1 MSSLL
6 LSRLS
11 RLCLRKPPALGV
23 RGRYLCGSRFLSQ
36 TPIYRIVR
44 ADDCRYSSEDVSVG
58 RLVVRNV
65 NASEEKDEV
74 LEKMVPEDLM
84 NGTIGGSH
92 GWVATMDEYFVRLYD
107 DLNPGA
113 SDSDPKR
120 IVLGRPKTLPH
131 CQTELVTNVA
141 MSSSPEDEDCILAV
155 KFLGPQ
161 LSFCRPARQIRGYVE
176 WVNIRIDDPCFFSS
190 RVSYSERYKMFS
202 MLASGGTYIGY
213 WDPEKKDRSQNL
225 SVCRSGLYT
234 QFNQFEMQHTSND
247 CRSELL
253 VEGPTGETFIVNW
266 WAGIFRRFMVYKI
279 DEYMGIHTAS
289 FTKDIGDVCIF
300 VSSKGQPFCL
310 KASLYGLASNCIYYG
325 SDRVSGKVSIRDNVI
340 VGRLSRSSAPYFI
353 PPQSS

>member
-1 MSSLL
+1 MMMSDFTLQ
-6 LSRLS
+6 
-11 RLCLRKPPALGV
+11 
-23 RGRYLCGSRFLSQ
+23 RGRYLCGSRFLSE
-36 TPIYRIVR
+36 TPIYRILR
-44 ADDCRYSSEDVSVG
+44 ADHCRYNSEDVSVG

-65 NASEEKDEV
+65 NASEGKDEV
-74 LEKMVPEDLM
+74 LEKMVPTNLM

-92 GWVATMDEYFVRLYD
+92 GWVATMDDYFMCLYD

-120 IVLGRPKTLPH
+120 MLLRRPKTLPH

-161 LSFCRPARQIRGYVE
+161 LSICRPARGGYTE
-176 WVNIRIDDPCFFSS
+176 TWVNIRIDDPCFFSS
-190 RVSYSERYKMFS
+190 QVSYSERYKMFS

-213 WDPEKKDRSQNL
+213 WDLEKKDRSQNL
-225 SVCRSGLYT
+225 SVFTYT
-234 QFNQFEMQHTSND
+234 KLNQFGMQHLSNE

-253 VEGPTGETFIVNW
+253 VEGPTGETLLVHW
-266 WAGIFRRFMVYKI
+266 YPGMWRRFMVYKI
-279 DEYMGIHTAS
+279 DEYMGTHTAS

-310 KASLYGLASNCIYYG
+310 KASLYGLTSNCIYYVT
-325 SDRVSGKVSIRDNVI
+325 DRFSGNFSIRDNVLFC
-340 VGRLSRSSAPYFI
+340 RLTPSFAPYFI

>member
-1 MSSLL
+1 MMMSGFTLQ
-6 LSRLS
+6 
-11 RLCLRKPPALGV
+11 

-44 ADDCRYSSEDVSVG
+44 ADDCRYSSEDESVG

-74 LEKMVPEDLM
+74 LEKMVPTDLM

-92 GWVATMDEYFVRLYD
+92 GWVATMDDYFVRLHD

-141 MSSSPEDEDCILAV
+141 MSSSPEDGDCILAV

-213 WDPEKKDRSQNL
+213 WDLEKKDRSQNL
-225 SVCRSGLYT
+225 SVCRSDLYT

-266 WAGIFRRFMVYKI
+266 WAGILRRFMVYKI

-310 KASLYGLASNCIYYG
+310 KASLYGLTSNYIYYV

-340 VGRLSRSSAPYFI
+340 VGRLGRSFAPYFI

>member
-6 LSRLS
+6 LSHLS

-44 ADDCRYSSEDVSVG
+44 ADHCRYSSENESVG

-74 LEKMVPEDLM
+74 LEKMVPTDLM

-92 GWVATMDEYFVRLYD
+92 GWVATMDDYFVCLHD

-120 IVLGRPKTLPH
+120 ILLRRPKTLPH

-161 LSFCRPARQIRGYVE
+161 LSFCRPARGYVE

-213 WDPEKKDRSQNL
+213 WDLEKKDRSQNL
-225 SVCRSGLYT
+225 SVCRSDLYT
-234 QFNQFEMQHTSND
+234 QLNQFVMQHTSND

-253 VEGPTGETFIVNW
+253 VEGPTGETLIVNW
-266 WAGIFRRFMVYKI
+266 YAGMWRRFMVYKI
-279 DEYMGIHTAS
+279 DEYLGIHTAS
-289 FTKDIGDVCIF
+289 FTNDIGDVCIF

-310 KASLYGLASNCIYYG
+310 KASLYGLTSNCIYYV
-325 SDRVSGKVSIRDNVI
+325 SDRLSGKVSIRDNVI
-340 VGRLSRSSAPYFI
+340 VGRLGRSFAPYFI